1 MQPTQPTHPWVARH
15 LHTRSS
21 SKNRH
26 QCGAA
31 RRSSLYVW
39 CPSCRA
45 TSCFHSHPTTHPNLT
60 CFPQGESFSGGRV
73 GQGGVGRGGV
83 VPLPALFLLPLP
95 PPHLVF
101 YLCLNIMFLLKP
113 LSFPCHCFLSA
124 PPPPSLHLSPPP
136 SPPSSPV
143 SPSPCL
149 SLLRLTGLCLYV
161 VCSFRPTPCIAG

>member
-1 MQPTQPTHPWVARH
+1 MSRTPSTPDPPPKIAISAAPPGAPHCMCDAPRVVPHRAFTLILP
-15 LHTRSS
+15 LILTRPVSHRESLFLAGGSGGAGWGSS
-21 SKNRH
+21 S
-26 QCGAA
+26 
-31 RRSSLYVW
+31 
-39 CPSCRA
+39 SC
-45 TSCFHSHPTTHPNLT
+45 S
-60 CFPQGESFSGGRV
+60 
-73 GQGGVGRGGV
+73 
-83 VPLPALFLLPLP
+83 LP
-95 PPHLVF
+95 PPPPSPHLVF

-124 PPPPSLHLSPPP
+124 PPPPSLHPSPPP